1 MKAQRMNIV
10 FLFSDEHGASVMG
23 NSGHS
28 VVQTPNLDRLAEKS
42 YTFENAYC
50 NSPLCTPSRLSML
63 TGRYPHQINAW
74 DLGVIADQHR
84 HKTWGHYL
92 GRSGYRTVLC
102 GRTHFNGSDRLMGFS
117 DRLLDDLPKWNKSSG
132 RPPTRRPN
140 ERRSSNS
147 HVTECG
153 SGLHIHTNYDRQ
165 VTELALDFL
174 NQESTNASKQPFL
187 LYCGYMRPHFPLIA
201 PAEFLSGYDPNKL
214 ELPSTWNRPLNYQH
228 PVIQHLRWAWRNES
242 PPPESIVRLALAS
255 YYALVSALD
264 SQIGRIVNA
273 IDSSPL
279 ADNTVIIYTS
289 DHGEMAGHQGI
300 WQKQCFYQPS
310 VQVPLMLRLPANYSE
325 TGRVSQN
332 VSLLDILPTLLDL
345 AEESADLPG
354 CSLLNIARNEDN
366 RIDRPVFAEYHH
378 MGMLNAGFMLK
389 KGFHKLCYYV
399 GHSPQLFDLRTDPT
413 ESYNLASRSNLVS
426 KMVAE
431 LRLICNPEE
440 VDRQAKADQVRR
452 QSVLG

>member
-1 MKAQRMNIV
+1 M
-10 FLFSDEHGASVMG
+10 
-23 NSGHS
+23 
-28 VVQTPNLDRLAEKS
+28 
-42 YTFENAYC
+42 
-50 NSPLCTPSRLSML
+50 
-63 TGRYPHQINAW
+63 
-74 DLGVIADQHR
+74 
-84 HKTWGHYL
+84 
-92 GRSGYRTVLC
+92 
-102 GRTHFNGSDRLMGFS
+102 
-117 DRLLDDLPKWNKSSG
+117 
-132 RPPTRRPN
+132 
-140 ERRSSNS
+140 
-147 HVTECG
+147 
-153 SGLHIHTNYDRQ
+153 
-165 VTELALDFL
+165 
-174 NQESTNASKQPFL
+174 
-187 LYCGYMRPHFPLIA
+187 
-201 PAEFLSGYDPNKL
+201 
-214 ELPSTWNRPLNYQH
+214 
-228 PVIQHLRWAWRNES
+228 
-242 PPPESIVRLALAS
+242 
-255 YYALVSALD
+255 VSALD

-310 VQVPLMLRLPANYSE
+310 VQIPLMLRLLANYSE

-354 CSLLNIARNEDN
+354 CSLLNIARNQDN

-389 KGFHKLCYYV
+389 KGLHKLCYYV

-413 ESYNLASRSNLVS
+413 ESYNLASKSNLVS

-452 QSVLG
+452 QSVLS